1 MRGPHRENNKVKFL
15 RRVQLKDQ
23 QFISLEFFNQLFS
36 GFKLNPN
43 ALISTLVTLYSE
55 DPSQDFMF
63 KKWQM
68 THLSIRCVQDII
80 TLMKKPLFLVKA
92 LEQLK
97 TLPVIPLRQ
106 VNPDDYNKTH
116 LSQLSKNEFCNL
128 FALGPTRMSTRTKQL
143 TQKFQN
149 SPCSSSMASLTSAIT
164 TPPKKITFTG
174 MKHKKDLKKSQLMK
188 SLDKSWLSG
197 RLRPKY
203 RLLIEKKKIDKTT
216 KEKDDFL
223 EDFSFLEDVAAN
235 EDELIVLEEEDDQEI
250 LDVTEMSTRLEQE
263 ESRPQLNKLA
273 VRKFPSYG
281 WCRER
286 EARIK
291 EEMAAAAANENSEKN
306 ASAADKVAAAA
317 KKNVVVNRSLDF
329 PPFQLSG
336 LAETAP
342 KEVEG
347 WFTSKVSLLRKL
359 SANDNDSAM
368 TSTSPKSSMVKKK
381 VTKVQGKVLVKSFL
395 DDQIEPI
402 VDLAEYK
409 ANLEQINNIIEEI
422 ENTEKTETDN
432 NDVNAIEALRVAK
445 KIEKISIAGLGRQVC
460 LPNPNSYLP
469 PGWHCVKTDQG
480 LEYVHQQHGY
490 KVKSVQAAIKY
501 QLTNELFDS

>member
-1 MRGPHRENNKVKFL
+1 
-15 RRVQLKDQ
+15 
-23 QFISLEFFNQLFS
+23 
-36 GFKLNPN
+36 
-43 ALISTLVTLYSE
+43 
-55 DPSQDFMF
+55 
-63 KKWQM
+63 
-68 THLSIRCVQDII
+68 
-80 TLMKKPLFLVKA
+80 
-92 LEQLK
+92 
-97 TLPVIPLRQ
+97 
-106 VNPDDYNKTH
+106 
-116 LSQLSKNEFCNL
+116 
-128 FALGPTRMSTRTKQL
+128 
-143 TQKFQN
+143 
-149 SPCSSSMASLTSAIT
+149 MAS
-164 TPPKKITFTG
+164 
-174 MKHKKDLKKSQLMK
+174 
-188 SLDKSWLSG
+188 
-197 RLRPKY
+197 
-203 RLLIEKKKIDKTT
+203 
-216 KEKDDFL
+216 
-223 EDFSFLEDVAAN
+223 
-235 EDELIVLEEEDDQEI
+235 
-250 LDVTEMSTRLEQE
+250 
-263 ESRPQLNKLA
+263 
-273 VRKFPSYG
+273 
-281 WCRER
+281 
-286 EARIK
+286 
-291 EEMAAAAANENSEKN
+291 AAAAANED
-306 ASAADKVAAAA
+306 ASAADKVAA

-422 ENTEKTETDN
+422 ENTEKTDTDN

-445 KIEKISIAGLGRQVC
+445 KIEKISIAGLGRQVS

>member
-1 MRGPHRENNKVKFL
+1 
-15 RRVQLKDQ
+15 
-23 QFISLEFFNQLFS
+23 
-36 GFKLNPN
+36 
-43 ALISTLVTLYSE
+43 
-55 DPSQDFMF
+55 
-63 KKWQM
+63 
-68 THLSIRCVQDII
+68 
-80 TLMKKPLFLVKA
+80 
-92 LEQLK
+92 
-97 TLPVIPLRQ
+97 
-106 VNPDDYNKTH
+106 
-116 LSQLSKNEFCNL
+116 
-128 FALGPTRMSTRTKQL
+128 
-143 TQKFQN
+143 
-149 SPCSSSMASLTSAIT
+149 
-164 TPPKKITFTG
+164 
-174 MKHKKDLKKSQLMK
+174 MK
-188 SLDKSWLSG
+188 SLDKSWISG

-203 RLLIEKKKIDKTT
+203 RLLLEKKKIQQK
-216 KEKDDFL
+216 KDSDEIL
-223 EDFSFLEDVAAN
+223 EDFSFLKDVAAN
-235 EDELIVLEEEDDQEI
+235 EDELIVVEEEEDQEV

-263 ESRPQLNKLA
+263 EIRAPQLNKLA
-273 VRKFPSYG
+273 VRKFPAYG

-286 EARIK
+286 EAKIK
-291 EEMAAAAANENSEKN
+291 EELAKANDKTNEKN
-306 ASAADKVAAAA
+306 ADKIA
-317 KKNVVVNRSLDF
+317 KKTVVNRVDF

-359 SANDNDSAM
+359 SANNDDQM
-368 TSTSPKSSMVKKK
+368 TSTSPKGSTTKKK

-409 ANLEQINNIIEEI
+409 SNLEQINNIIEEI
-422 ENTEKTETDN
+422 ENTEKTETET
-432 NDVNAIEALRVAK
+432 NDTGNAIESLRVAK

-460 LPNPNSYLP
+460 LPSPNSYLP

>member
-23 QFISLEFFNQLFS
+23 QFISLDFFNQLFT

-164 TPPKKITFTG
+164 TPPKKIQFSG
-174 MKHKKDLKKSQLMK
+174 MKHKKNLKKSELMK

-203 RLLIEKKKIDKTT
+203 RLLIEKKKVENP
-216 KEKDDFL
+216 KEKGDFM

-263 ESRPQLNKLA
+263 ENKPQLNKLA

-286 EARIK
+286 EAKIK
-291 EEMAAAAANENSEKN
+291 EEMATAAKVNDNNSEKN
-306 ASAADKVAAAA
+306 APADKGAAA
-317 KKNVVVNRSLDF
+317 KKSVVVNRSLDF

-359 SANDNDSAM
+359 SANDESAM
-368 TSTSPKSSMVKKK
+368 TSTSPKSSLVKKK

-402 VDLAEYK
+402 VDLPEYK

-422 ENTEKTETDN
+422 ENTEKTDTDN
-432 NDVNAIEALRVAK
+432 NDEVNAIEALRVAK